1 MGDFMILNPTQARE
15 IGEALLDA
23 YDAVNKSHITQAI
36 VTVKNSA
43 VSVPYNDDVQDLYET
58 VCIIQV

>member
-1 MGDFMILNPTQARE
+1 MILNPIQARE
-15 IGEALLDA
+15 VGEALLDA
-23 YDAVNKSHITQAI
+23 SDEINKSHKTQAI
-36 VTVKNSA
+36 VTVKNNA